1 MHELFKYVVTKILMY
16 EAKFLLWRKRPI
28 IIGITGS
35 VGKTT
40 TKDAIYA
47 ALKSTVNVRKS
58 EKSFNSNIGVA
69 LTILGLQNAWN
80 NPFLWLK
87 NIFDGALHAL
97 IPIHYPEV
105 LVLELGV
112 DRPGDMKTLTDFIK
126 PDIVVLTRLPDMPVH
141 VEFFSSPEEVRQE
154 KLVLVQA
161 LKQDGVF
168 IYNNDDERIR
178 QYVEEVRQPSFGYS
192 RYSHAHFQVKADKIL
207 YDGGQASGM
216 EFTLSHL
223 DKEVIVQLQGVL
235 GVQHAYNIAAAM
247 AVAHQFEVPLE
258 AAAAAFKD
266 FKPAP
271 GRMRLLGGRN
281 KTLIIDDTYNSSP
294 VAAERALQ
302 TLAEMRVPKRKVAI
316 LGDML
321 ELGQYS
327 VGEHERMGAMA
338 AEAVDVLITLGLR
351 SRGTAK
357 AALEYGLSEKHVFQ
371 YDNAESLAAEIDS
384 LIKPEDVI
392 LVKGSQSIR
401 AERVVKALLHE
412 PEKMSRFLVRQDSVW
427 LSKT

>member
-80 NPFLWLK
+80 NPLLWLK

-97 IPIHYPEV
+97 IPVSYPAV

-112 DRPGDMKTLTDFIK
+112 DRPGDMRTLTELIK

-141 VEFFSSPEEVRQE
+141 VEFFNSPEEVREE

-161 LKQDGVF
+161 LKKDGVF

-178 QYVEEVRQPSFGYS
+178 QYVDEVRQPSFGYS
-192 RYSHAHFQVKADKIL
+192 RYSHSHFQVKADKIL

-216 EFTLSHL
+216 
-223 DKEVIVQLQGVL
+223 
-235 GVQHAYNIAAAM
+235 
-247 AVAHQFEVPLE
+247 
-258 AAAAAFKD
+258 
-266 FKPAP
+266 
-271 GRMRLLGGRN
+271 
-281 KTLIIDDTYNSSP
+281 
-294 VAAERALQ
+294 
-302 TLAEMRVPKRKVAI
+302 
-316 LGDML
+316 
-321 ELGQYS
+321 
-327 VGEHERMGAMA
+327 
-338 AEAVDVLITLGLR
+338 
-351 SRGTAK
+351 
-357 AALEYGLSEKHVFQ
+357 
-371 YDNAESLAAEIDS
+371 
-384 LIKPEDVI
+384 
-392 LVKGSQSIR
+392 
-401 AERVVKALLHE
+401 
-412 PEKMSRFLVRQDSVW
+412 
-427 LSKT
+427 